1 MAEVVKNVAESLDTD
16 LEILQPEEM
25 FVTVN
30 GEKVYVKPYTF
41 GNLLKAFK
49 HLSSLYNTLQ
59 DDLSVEQTIMR
70 ALSTHG
76 DDVISL
82 ISLSTGKPVEFFDTL
97 DAVKGLDLAVMTYK
111 VNESFFAQHLVPKL
125 QELFPSDSPT
135 EEMEETET
143 ENEVEEVTENKAKPK
158 SKKAGSTSSKS

>member
-1 MAEVVKNVAESLDTD
+1 MAEVVKNVAESLDKD

-25 FVTVN
+25 FVEVD

-49 HLSSLYNTLQ
+49 HLSALYSTLQ
-59 DDLSVEQTIMR
+59 DNYSVEEAIMG

-76 DDVISL
+76 NDVISL

-125 QELFPSDSPT
+125 QELFPSDSP
-135 EEMEETET
+135 MEEEETTET
-143 ENEVEEVTENKAKPK
+143 EEEMVEETPAKPK
-158 SKKAGSTSSKS
+158 SKKAGSTSSKN

>member
-1 MAEVVKNVAESLDTD
+1 MAEIIKNVAESLDND

-25 FVTVN
+25 FVEVD
-30 GEKVYVKPYTF
+30 GENVYVKPYTF

-49 HLSSLYNTLQ
+49 HLSALYSTLQ
-59 DDLSVEQTIMR
+59 DELSVEQTIMR

-82 ISLSTGKPVEFFDTL
+82 IGLATGKPVVFFDTL

-125 QELFPSDSPT
+125 QELFPSALQT
-135 EEMEETET
+135 EETGVEEEEVVET
-143 ENEVEEVTENKAKPK
+143 ENNMKTK